1 MERRWVR
8 PGHLYLVATPIGN
21 QSDIT
26 ARALAVLSEVDVIA
40 VEDTRVSG
48 PWLRRQEIRT
58 PIISYHEHSSQDR
71 QDILLERLAA
81 GDAVALISD
90 AGLPAVSDPGQ
101 KLVAAAWDQ
110 KIPIV
115 PVPGPSAGVTA
126 FAVSGFALPMVLWGF
141 LAARGSERQTQIAQL
156 AHLPG
161 THVLYEGPHRVAR
174 LLSELCR
181 HGLGDRKMLMA
192 RELTKM
198 HETMRRG
205 TVAELADAVKTETPR
220 GEYTLVLEAQTPQPV
235 QTDWGVLLEA
245 VADAVSKGETDRKA
259 CRTVALQYG
268 VSRRQLYQAWHQL
281 R

>member
-21 QSDIT
+21 QSDVT
-26 ARALAVLSEVDVIA
+26 ARALAVLAEVDVIA
-40 VEDTRVSG
+40 AEDTRVSG

-58 PIISYHEHSSQDR
+58 PMVSFHEHSPQDR
-71 QDILLERLAA
+71 QNALIERLKT

-110 KIPIV
+110 EIPVV
-115 PVPGPSAGVTA
+115 PIPGASAGVTA

-141 LAARGSERQTQIAQL
+141 LASRGSERQAQIAKL
-156 AHLPG
+156 ASLPG
-161 THVLYEGPHRVAR
+161 THVIYEGPHRLAR
-174 LLSELCR
+174 LLPELCR
-181 HGLGDRKMLMA
+181 QGLGDCKMVIA

-198 HETMRRG
+198 HETIRRG
-205 TVAELADAVKTETPR
+205 TVAELTDAIKAETPR
-220 GEYTLVLEAQTPQPV
+220 GEYTLVLEAKTPQPV

-245 VADAVSKGETDRKA
+245 VADAVSKGETDRRA
-259 CRTVALQYG
+259 CQAVALQYG
-268 VSRRQLYQAWHQL
+268 VSRRQLYQAWHQA